1 MTDKASDNTQKAYTI
16 YASTGCSCCNYENHY
31 RGPYSSE
38 EVAKQRADSF
48 RSIRLLASQYSL
60 RGNYRIAEHDAEVL
74 PDGRVIID
82 SRIFPGFA
90 DQTETGDDYIG
101 QEM

>member
-1 MTDKASDNTQKAYTI
+1 MTDNVQKAYTI

-38 EVAKQRADSF
+38 EAAKRAVEGF
-48 RSIRLLASQYSL
+48 RNIRLTASQYS
-60 RGNYRIAEHDAEVL
+60 RNGNYRIEEHDAEVL

-82 SRIFPGFA
+82 SHIFPGFA
-90 DQTETGDDYIG
+90 DQSETGDDYIG